1 MSCRTTPAGRLSVSF
16 LKHRYGFTDSQSMSL
31 FHASI
36 RKYRTLEIPQEEI
49 SASYLRSLEEIKGS
63 INFSLLPS
71 NKKEHLLT
79 KLTSLNND
87 QADSYKYAISQLIR
101 TADTAKAMID
111 TSISLAHARQN
122 QRMSLSETFKN
133 YESLI
138 NEYYSNRQVIQN
150 SDWLVNNE
158 ELLDGYPK
166 DKATQYA
173 INALHSSRRCV
184 SCGRFVG
191 LTSIHSCPPSTSESE
206 ASSTTS
212 VVQPPI
218 QVDYSPLN
226 DIMGS
231 RRTEVSRSLRNS
243 SEVETIS
250 VTSRKEYSEPV
261 MPISME
267 EFQERYDAA
276 KLRIAA
282 GEKVPVIDFNEEGSV
297 TGGLSRRNGGNTFG
311 IELEVDFPTEDPEY
325 SEDDWD
331 DSEPSFY
338 GRHNLAAEL
347 FRNGVTV
354 SPHIQRWH
362 YIGEDGRPGG
372 EYVDAVNGWICEY
385 DRSVD
390 PFQGL
395 RGVEVKSQI
404 LYDEPATWENIKKI
418 SEAMRRHNASPTVRT
433 GMHINIG
440 GSEFPNTNPKA
451 HNNLLKIASAYDDT
465 LIRLAHNPASGRQH
479 RGRGYCAPAYLPPEG
494 YASISSARASS
505 NHYQAFN
512 LAHLPSDGEN
522 HRNSSRVEVRFW
534 DGATDLGRIQTA
546 VAISTAL
553 VELALRGQEPGQETE
568 LAGSHSRR
576 FGTAKLEGSDWENA
590 TLSFRKFVSLMEIAG
605 LKKESHKDAF
615 FHLFAES
622 RWTRD

>member
-31 FHASI
+31 FHASL
-36 RKYRTLEIPQEEI
+36 RKFRGMDIPQEEVA
-49 SASYLRSLEEIKGS
+49 ASYLRSLEEIKGS
-63 INFSLLPS
+63 INFSLLTA
-71 NKKEHLLT
+71 NKKEHLLS
-79 KLTSLNND
+79 KLGSLNGD

-111 TSISLAHARQN
+111 TSVSLAHASQS
-122 QRMSLSETFKN
+122 QRMSLADTFKN
-133 YESLI
+133 YRALI
-138 NEYYSNRQVIQN
+138 DEYYQNRQAINN
-150 SDWLVNNE
+150 SED
-158 ELLDGYPK
+158 LLNQFDLLEGYPK

-173 INALHSSRRCV
+173 INSLHSSRRCV
-184 SCGRFVG
+184 TCGRFVG
-191 LTSIHSCPPSTSESE
+191 LTSIHACPENDSEPNSVNNTE
-206 ASSTTS
+206 ARRP
-212 VVQPPI
+212 QI
-218 QVDYSPLN
+218 QVDYSALN

-231 RRTEVSRSLRNS
+231 RRIELSRSLRNY
-243 SEVETIS
+243 VEPES
-250 VTSRKEYSEPV
+250 VAVANRKEYSEPV
-261 MPISME
+261 MPMSME

-276 KLRIAA
+276 RLRIQA
-282 GEKVPVIDFNEEGSV
+282 GEKVPTIDFNSEGSV
-297 TGGLSRRNGGNTFG
+297 TGGLSRREGGNTFG
-311 IELEVDFPTEDPEY
+311 IELEVDFPNEDPEY
-325 SEDDWD
+325 GDYDDD
-331 DSEPSFY
+331 GEPSFY

-362 YIGEDGRPGG
+362 YIGENDRPGG
-372 EYVDAVNGWICEY
+372 EYVDAINGWICEY

-390 PFQGL
+390 PYQGL

-404 LYDEPATWENIKKI
+404 LYDEPATWDNIKKI
-418 SEAMRRHNASPTVRT
+418 SEAMERHKAKPTLRT

-465 LIRLAHNPASGRQH
+465 LIRLAHNPASGNQH

-494 YASISSARASS
+494 YASISSARANS

-522 HRNSSRVEVRFW
+522 HRNCSRVEVRFW
-534 DGATDLGRIQTA
+534 DGATDLGRIQSA

-553 VELALRGQEPGQETE
+553 VELALRGQEPGQSTE
-568 LAGSHSRR
+568 IAGSHARR
-576 FGTAKLEGSDWENA
+576 FGISKLEGSGWEEA
-590 TLSFRKFVSLMEIAG
+590 TLSFRKFISLMEIAG
-605 LKKESHKDAF
+605 LKSESHKDAF
-615 FHLFAES
+615 FHLFTES

>member
-1 MSCRTTPAGRLSVSF
+1 
-16 LKHRYGFTDSQSMSL
+16 MSL
-31 FHASI
+31 FHASL
-36 RKYRTLEIPQEEI
+36 RKYRGLDIPQEEI

-71 NKKEHLLT
+71 NKKAHLLS
-79 KLTSLNND
+79 KLDSLNND
-87 QADSYKYAISQLIR
+87 QADSYKFAISQLIR
-101 TADTAKAMID
+101 TADTAKAMIN
-111 TSISLAHARQN
+111 TSVSLAHANQN
-122 QRMSLSETFKN
+122 QRMSLSDTFKN
-133 YESLI
+133 YEALI
-138 NEYYSNRQVIQN
+138 NEYYQN
-150 SDWLVNNE
+150 KNIINNSE
-158 ELLDGYPK
+158 DTLNQFELLEGYPQ

-173 INALHSSRRCV
+173 INSLHNSRRCV

-191 LTSIHSCPPSTSESE
+191 LTSIHTCPETNLE
-206 ASSTTS
+206 ADSLNTNEPRLP
-212 VVQPPI
+212 QI
-218 QVDYSPLN
+218 QVDYSALN

-231 RRTEVSRSLRNS
+231 ERRDLSMNSRSLRNS
-243 SEVETIS
+243 VEPESVPIS
-250 VTSRKEYSEPV
+250 GRKQYSEPV
-261 MPISME
+261 MPMSME
-267 EFQERYDAA
+267 EFQERYDSA
-276 KLRIAA
+276 KARIQA
-282 GEKVPVIDFNEEGSV
+282 GEKVPVIDYSNEGSI
-297 TGGLSRRNGGNTFG
+297 TGGLSQRDGGNTFG

-325 SEDDWD
+325 SDYDYD

-347 FRNGVTV
+347 FRSGVTV

-362 YIGEDGRPGG
+362 YIGENDRPGG

-390 PFQGL
+390 PYQGL
-395 RGVEVKSQI
+395 RGVEIKSQI

-418 SEAMRRHNASPTVRT
+418 SDAMSRHNAKPTVRT

-451 HNNLLKIASAYDDT
+451 HNNLLKLASAYDDT
-465 LIRLAHNPASGRQH
+465 LIRLAHNPVSGRQH

-494 YASISSARASS
+494 YTSISSARASS

-512 LAHLPSDGEN
+512 LAHLPSDGET

-534 DGATDLGRIQTA
+534 DGATDLGRIQSA

-553 VELALRGQEPGQETE
+553 VELALRGQEPGHETE
-568 LAGSHSRR
+568 IAGSHSRR
-576 FGTAKLEGSDWENA
+576 FGISKLEGADWEEA
-590 TLSFRKFVSLMEIAG
+590 TLSFRKFMSLMEIAG
-605 LKKESHKDAF
+605 LKTESHKNAF